1 MSQIIVDSL
10 EPEGDDIMYIL
21 PSKLNSSKFLA
32 SNTFDQ
38 ATIKNCPT
46 EKITSVGLLGIFN
59 SLKPTA
65 KINIFVSQPIAIMLP
80 YDSKQIEANLKL
92 VGFESIDSKDT
103 TLPDLNGKNMPTISI
118 VAKKPVSKRGD
129 SQVVLE
135 VKTTTYKNVPSY
147 KTESRTKQYEE
158 PEKKDYG
165 SRKRYNATTTTDKT
179 SGGGR
184 KYNYTTTTET
194 RTTEE
199 PKEEG
204 GRKKYNV
211 TTKTEVITTT
221 TTTTNNNEYQ
231 PRGHKSYSRKY
242 KQEKNVPAEAE
253 DANVQSRQK
262 LTETVETTGYKPRGH
277 KTYKRVEETTTTT
290 GEKPELGGGRYYRRQ
305 KITTTTGES

>member
-21 PSKLNSSKFLA
+21 PSKLNSAKFLA

-92 VGFESIDSKDT
+92 VGFESIDSRDT
-103 TLPDLNGKNMPTISI
+103 SIEDLNGKNMPTISI

-129 SQVVLE
+129 TQVVLE
-135 VKTTTYKNVPSY
+135 VKTTSYKNVPSY
-147 KTESRTKQYEE
+147 KTETKTKQYEE
-158 PEKKDYG
+158 PEKKEYG
-165 SRKRYNATTTTDKT
+165 SRKRYNVTSTTETKT
-179 SGGGR
+179 YGDSNVTGGR
-184 KYNYTTTTET
+184 KKYNYN
-194 RTTEE
+194 EE
-199 PKEEG
+199 PKDE

-221 TTTTNNNEYQ
+221 TTTTNNEYQ
-231 PRGHKSYSRKY
+231 PRGHKSYSRRY
-242 KQEKNVPAEAE
+242 NQEKNVPAEAE

-262 LTETVETTGYKPRGH
+262 LTESMETTGYKPRGH

-290 GEKPELGGGRYYRRQ
+290 TGEKPELGGGRYFRRQ